1 MDQSLKHT
9 EWEKSYT
16 GVHTVWFHFYEGL
29 EQGKLIYGEKKKST
43 VVNWWEVCGW
53 TLTGKGN
60 EGNFCSNSNI
70 VYHVGKLQPASQT
83 WYTNHFCE

>member
-29 EQGKLIYGEKKKST
+29 EQGKLIYGEKKKINSGQLVGGVWLDT
-43 VVNWWEVCGW
+43 DWEGEW
-53 TLTGKGN
+53 RK
-60 EGNFCSNSNI
+60 F
-70 VYHVGKLQPASQT
+70 LQ
-83 WYTNHFCE
+83 